1 FALLG
6 LDQLQVGQALSA
18 GGLLVLQRLHG
29 QRYLELGHVA
39 DKTQALRVAGSVAG
53 ADVDAALSRKV
64 RHGQSPLREVVLGLL
79 SASGGAG
86 WATPCSM
93 SQRAVASSSSRWV
106 PGE

>member
-1 FALLG
+1 M
-6 LDQLQVGQALSA
+6 
-18 GGLLVLQRLHG
+18 
-29 QRYLELGHVA
+29 
-39 DKTQALRVAGSVAG
+39 
-53 ADVDAALSRKV
+53 SRKV